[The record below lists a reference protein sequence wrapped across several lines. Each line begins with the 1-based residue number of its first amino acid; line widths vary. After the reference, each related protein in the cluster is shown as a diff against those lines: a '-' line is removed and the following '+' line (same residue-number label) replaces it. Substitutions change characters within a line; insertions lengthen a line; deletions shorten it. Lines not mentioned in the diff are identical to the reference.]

1 MFDAPEFIEESIQ
14 QLKATIDDVAIIA
27 CSGGV
32 DSTVAAVIANKA
44 VGNLL
49 HCVYV
54 DTGFMR
60 KNETEEIEAMLAQQG
75 INLIT
80 VKAADRYFEALKG
93 VTEPEQKR
101 KVIGELFIRIFED
114 EQKKCGAKYLV
125 QGTIAPDW
133 IESGGGV
140 RDTIKSH
147 HNVGGLPEDMT
158 LEVVEPLRELYK
170 DEVRELARELDIIVA
185 ERQPF
190 PHHIL
195 QKISTRI
202 TNTVK
207 GGLAV
212 RTLGELTPE
221 RVEVVREACAI
232 VEEEFEAGAEAGEM
246 ELPWQYF
253 AALLPGSLGRCSWRC
268 PCVWRNDCCSCSTKH
283 GRNVCK
289 IFGDSTPHSSEDQYA
304 NHKHGQRCSQS
315 GRLRY
320 YPQTTGY
327 NRMGIVRSLYGKKI
341 FGFIPRASCRAS
353 LIFCPRLKNGVPMPK
368 AGCNSKWKKET
379 EQDAENS
386 FGNH

>member
-1 MFDAPEFIEESIQ
+1 MFDAEEFIAESIES
-14 QLKATIDDVAIIA
+14 LKATIDDVAIIA

-32 DSTVAAVIANKA
+32 DSTVAAVIANQA

-60 KNETEEIEAMLAQQG
+60 KGETEQIEALLEAQG

-158 LEVVEPLRELYK
+158 LQVVEPLRELYK
-170 DEVRELARELDIIVA
+170 DEVRELARKLDINVA

-190 PHHIL
+190 P
-195 QKISTRI
+195 
-202 TNTVK
+202 
-207 GGLAV
+207 GPGLAV

-221 RVEVVREACAI
+221 RVAVVREACAI
-232 VEEEFEAGAEAGEM
+232 VEEEFEAAAERGEM
-246 ELPWQYF
+246 DIPWQYF
-253 AALLPGSLGRCSWRC
+253 AALLP
-268 PCVWRNDCCSCSTKH
+268 
-283 GRNVCK
+283 
-289 IFGDSTPHSSEDQYA
+289 
-304 NHKHGQRCSQS
+304 
-315 GRLRY
+315 
-320 YPQTTGY
+320 
-327 NRMGIVRSLYGKKI
+327 VRSVGVHGDVRAYGETIVVRAVQSMDGMTARYSEITHNVLKKI
-341 FGFIPRASCRAS
+341 ST
-353 LIFCPRLKNGVPMPK
+353 LITNTVNVAVNRVVYHRTTKPPG
-368 AGCNSKWKKET
+368 T
-379 EQDAENS
+379 
-386 FGNH
+386 